1 MKPTEY
7 SGDVESVAFGKTSF
21 MDVSERVK
29 TVPTQLCESNQPWFG
44 FSDRAAL
51 PPDVR
56 ESLCL
61 SENWKES
68 LRGYASVS
76 SMIR

>member
-56 ESLCL
+56 KDSAFPEAG
-61 SENWKES
+61 K
-68 LRGYASVS
+68 RV
-76 SMIR
+76 